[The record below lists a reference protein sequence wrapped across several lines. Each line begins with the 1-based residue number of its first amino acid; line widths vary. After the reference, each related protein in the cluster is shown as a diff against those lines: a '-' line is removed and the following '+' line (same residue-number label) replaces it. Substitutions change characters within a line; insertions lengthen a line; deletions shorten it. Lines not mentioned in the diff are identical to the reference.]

1 MKRLSPLF
9 AAVSAVLLML
19 GSVGCS
25 HSSSSSSS
33 DSTSEA
39 AYTVSGSLSNDG
51 TQTGC
56 GSITITLSNATFSDN
71 AASVTDFSLYFASIG
86 NAVSS
91 YLKDYS
97 LTGTVS
103 SDKTVLTLTVGGS
116 AISAQSG
123 TISITAIPPELL
135 ASGTTLS
142 GSGTVPFAFTYSGA
156 SVVISSETPVAVQAS
171 EDEVTLATAT
181 LTLSQGNTSI
191 TYASSIASDQTETFA
206 AIKTALANYATV
218 TAVTAERTSATVLTL
233 TVTGTADK
241 ATASSD
247 CTSGVFTATIG
258 AFALTG
264 SLFSDTSATVYAGG
278 SVSIK
283 ITSQYGTSPDFDKWA
298 EAVTGTSSAVGSL
311 DTSEPADPADC
322 SVNMTELRATLDAF
336 DDEDE
341 LLPKVKVTYDTN
353 TDKWVIFYTTDAT
366 PTEDSE
372 YTLASEN
379 YEGLL
384 DAVNKSFS
392 YLTSGRTSKE
402 KVLIEASGS
411 TGVAT
416 ENTISEVSSSDR
428 MAGTHSIKMR
438 GLSNIILDFGGNTI
452 YADAS
457 YVYRTKTN
465 SDGSVSNYYD
475 IQAFID
481 IERGSHDI
489 SIRNLILT
497 GSPSYGIFMA
507 QAYNIVCAN
516 IHFAKAAGESVG
528 PDIGIRPQSQATAG
542 TNVAL
547 DRWSHDLYFKNIS
560 GNGIGEHVVETFNA
574 YNVYMDDIK
583 GVDIGGNAVL
593 LNGTYSAT
601 IGTITGIRCCSGGG
615 YAAFRCANDVGP
627 NVNVHYVYSEAC
639 GRGLFFVSSITGV
652 TIDKVNVLNAVQG
665 ILYNSCEFIDIRSGK
680 IQTNGGSI
688 SYYDSSVENNT
699 ASYATATK
707 TAQTSEAVLMV
718 NGSSSH
724 YLGDYHNT
732 FSNVTFTGFT
742 SRDVFERT
750 YMAANYN
757 TYNSNTWGSGGL
769 KYNTSDGNSG
779 TNATYSSGPGIYNI
793 VDGVAGSGNNATSG
807 SAVTENGFTGYQ
819 STKTSGYVITSY
831 SGTGGAIEIPQTL
844 GGTAVTEIGDFAF
857 WKNTSITSVTIPSS
871 VVLIGDL
878 AFADCTALTTLTIN
892 GGGTVEIDAGAF
904 RGCTALTDVTL
915 TGVKYLRHAAF
926 ANCTA
931 LTAVTCPSTLVY
943 FGANCFYNDDVALTI
958 QATDSSAMTMEPY
971 AFFFIGR
978 NASITFTN
986 IASSSVTST
995 SLTGSDAKRYYT
1007 VDTLEVETYT
1017 AGYWDS
1023 YWYHVAVAPT
1033 YSN

>member
-1 MKRLSPLF
+1 MKRLFPLF
-9 AAVSAVLLML
+9 ATVSAVLLVL
-19 GSVGCS
+19 GSVGCT
-25 HSSSSSSS
+25 HSSSSEESAPASPAS
-33 DSTSEA
+33 
-39 AYTVSGSLSNDG
+39 YTVAGSLVNDG

-56 GSITITLSNATFSDN
+56 GSITITLSGETFSDTAA
-71 AASVTDFSLYFASIG
+71 AASDFSSYFTSVG
-86 NAVSS
+86 TAVSG
-91 YLKDYS
+91 YLKNYA
-97 LTGTVS
+97 LTGSVS
-103 SDKTVLTLTVGGS
+103 TDRTVLTLTVGGS

-123 TISITAIPPELL
+123 SISISSIPAALL
-135 ASGTTLS
+135 ASGTALS
-142 GSGTVPFAFTYSGA
+142 GSGSVPFEFTYAGA
-156 SVVISSETPVAVQAS
+156 SIVISSETPAGVQAS
-171 EDEVTLATAT
+171 DAEVTLATAT

-206 AIKTALANYATV
+206 AIKTALAKYATV

-264 SLFSDTSATVYAGG
+264 GLFSDTSATVYAGG

-283 ITSQYGTSPDFDKWA
+283 ITSQYMTSSSFDKWA
-298 EAVTGTSSAVGSL
+298 EAISGTSSALGSL
-311 DTSEPADPADC
+311 DTTEPADLANC
-322 SVNMTELRATLDAF
+322 SVNMTELRATLDTF

-341 LLPKVKVTYDTN
+341 LLPKVKVTYDN
-353 TDKWVIFYTTDAT
+353 NASKWVIFYTTDAT
-366 PTEDSE
+366 LTAGSE
-372 YTLASEN
+372 YTLATES
-379 YEGLL
+379 YAGLL

-402 KVLIEASGS
+402 KVLVEASGS
-411 TGVAT
+411 TGTAAI
-416 ENTISEVSSSDR
+416 NTNSAAYRTTRI
-428 MAGTHSIKMR
+428 AGTPTIDMHGM
-438 GLSNIILDFGGNTI
+438 SNIILDFGGNTI
-452 YADAS
+452 YVDTSEA
-457 YVYRTKTN
+457 N
-465 SDGSVSNYYD
+465 SSGKN

-481 IERGSHDI
+481 MERSAHDI
-489 SIRNLILT
+489 SIRNLFLT

-516 IHFAKAAGESVG
+516 IHFAKAKDENVG
-528 PDIGIRPQSQATAG
+528 PSIGIRPQSQDNAKA
-542 TNVAL
+542 NVAL

-560 GNGIGEHVVETFNA
+560 GNGMGEHVVETFNA
-574 YNVYMDDIK
+574 YNVYMDEIK

-601 IGTITGIRCCSGGG
+601 IGTITGIRCCTGGG

-627 NVNVHYVYSEAC
+627 DVNVHYVYSEAC

-680 IQTNGGSI
+680 IQTNGGTI
-688 SYYDSSVENNT
+688 NYYDSSVENNT

-707 TAQTSEAVLMV
+707 TAQTSEAILLTTAT
-718 NGSSSH
+718 SSQ
-724 YLGDYHNT
+724 YLPEYHNT
-732 FSNVTFTGFT
+732 FQNLTFTGFNKT
-742 SRDVFERT
+742 VNERT
-750 YMAANYN
+750 YMCANYN
-757 TYNSNTWGSGGL
+757 TYTE
-769 KYNTSDGNSG
+769 SG
-779 TNATYSSGPGIYNI
+779 TPSYVTDKGSSYTGTAAGIWNI
-793 VDGVAGSGNNATSG
+793 VNGTAGNGNNATSG

-819 STKTSGYVITSY
+819 STKTSGYVITGY
-831 SGTGGAIEIPQTL
+831 SGTGGAIEIPATL
-844 GGTAVTEIGDFAF
+844 GGAAVTEIGDFAF

-892 GGGTVEIDAGAF
+892 GTGGVEIDAAAF
-904 RGCTALTDVTL
+904 RGCTALTSVDL

-931 LTAVTCPSTLVY
+931 LTAVTCPDTLVY

-958 QATDSSAMTMEPY
+958 EAADSSAMTMEPY

-978 NASITFTN
+978 NATITFTG
-986 IASSSVTST
+986 ISAAPSTLTSMPASGNNPQY
-995 SLTGSDAKRYYT
+995 LYNCQEYLEDT
-1007 VDTLEVETYT
+1007 VYT
-1017 AGYWDS
+1017 AGTWCY

-1033 YSN
+1033 FN